1 MDSMMPSGT
10 MSKIMGEIVHNN
22 TTVSEG
28 SVASLKPK
36 YVTPH
41 FIEGEVLT
49 LRSNCE
55 TVRQMA

>member
-1 MDSMMPSGT
+1 MMPSGT
-10 MSKIMGEIVHNN
+10 MSKIMGEIISNN

-28 SVASLKPK
+28 SVAALDPK

-41 FIEGEVLT
+41 FIEGQVLT
-49 LRSNCE
+49 LRTNCE